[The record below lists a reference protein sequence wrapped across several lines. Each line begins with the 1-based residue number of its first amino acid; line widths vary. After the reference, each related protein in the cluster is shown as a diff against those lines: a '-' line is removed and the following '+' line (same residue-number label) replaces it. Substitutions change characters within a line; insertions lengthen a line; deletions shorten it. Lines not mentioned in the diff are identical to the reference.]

1 MSCFEDGSQGPHGR
15 NVSGPR
21 SQENNEM
28 DSLSEASRREH
39 GVLKP

>member
-1 MSCFEDGSQGPHGR
+1 MSCFEDGSQGPHSR
-15 NVSGPR
+15 NVGGPR

-28 DSLSEASRREH
+28 DSLPEASRREQ